1 MEISEKD
8 FEATIE
14 AVLLMGGPD
23 APVDPR
29 ALREFAPFDPA
40 FQPGGYHRRKPG
52 DYNRSLC
59 LIPADVVAFLQ
70 ATQPEEWGKLTQ
82 QYGPETK
89 PRFLKRL
96 AHGVEHRGVVD
107 VLRKGVKD
115 RGAKF
120 ELAYFVPSSG
130 LNPELQRMYRAN
142 LFSVVRQLHFSETNE
157 KSLDVVLFLNGLP
170 LFTAELKNPLNGQN
184 VMNAVRQYR
193 RDRDPH
199 EPLFQF
205 GRCLAHFAV
214 DPDLVYFS
222 SHLEGN
228 KTVFF
233 PFNRGMNGGA
243 GNPAIL
249 GKFKTAYLWEQ
260 VWARDSVLNLI
271 QHFVHTLEPLATA
284 GKSRPKKRLIFPRY
298 HQLTAVRGII
308 THARAQGPSQRYLV
322 QHSAGSGKSFSIA
335 WLAHQ
340 LSILHDEHDQRVF
353 DSIIVV
359 TDRRVLDRQLQ
370 HVVAQFEQVRGLV
383 ENIDTTSKHLK
394 QALEEGK
401 QIIVTTLQ
409 KFPYIIDQVESLA
422 GQSFAL
428 VIDEAHSSQTGET
441 ARQMK
446 EVLAAGD
453 LDQAVE
459 EDAAGM
465 EPDLEDRIIAEM
477 KKRGPLKNVS
487 SFAFTATP
495 KPKTLEMFGTPTST
509 GGFEPFSLY
518 SMRQAIEENFI
529 LDVLENYTTY
539 QTYWN
544 LLKTAE
550 DDPRYDKQKATYLLK
565 RFVELHE
572 HTIEQKVEIMVEHF
586 HNNVQAL
593 IKRKAK
599 AMIVTRSRLHAV
611 RTKLAVDRYLRE
623 QGYPYKALVAF
634 SGTVKDGGKDF
645 TETNMNSIPET
656 QTAEEFNQDDYRFL
670 IVAEKFQTGFDQPLL
685 HTMYVDKTLTG
696 LHAVQTLSRLN
707 RTHPDKESTFVL
719 DFANDAEVIQKA
731 FEPYYEK
738 TALSEATDPNLLYDY
753 EARIREVHLFGDDD
767 LNEFAE
773 AYFGGK
779 DTQQALYTA
788 FDPVVKRFVDLE
800 EDAQESFRKALKDFV
815 RLYAF
820 LSHVVTFTDP
830 DLEKLY
836 HFSRYLVRKLPI
848 NQEELPVEITRQIDL
863 ESFRIQK
870 TFEGDLSLD
879 RGNGVLDPV
888 GGKELGDRALEEDEV
903 LSQIIRELNDR
914 FGTDFD
920 EKDAVV
926 IQALVDSLQD
936 DPALEASA
944 AVNTRENVRLTFE
957 QVLRDKLQDM
967 IDTHFRFYKHVNDDE
982 AVRKFLFDLLFDRYM
997 DGLAGVGD

>member
-1 MEISEKD
+1 
-8 FEATIE
+8 
-14 AVLLMGGPD
+14 
-23 APVDPR
+23 
-29 ALREFAPFDPA
+29 
-40 FQPGGYHRRKPG
+40 
-52 DYNRSLC
+52 
-59 LIPADVVAFLQ
+59 
-70 ATQPEEWGKLTQ
+70 
-82 QYGPETK
+82 
-89 PRFLKRL
+89 
-96 AHGVEHRGVVD
+96 
-107 VLRKGVKD
+107 
-115 RGAKF
+115 
-120 ELAYFVPSSG
+120 
-130 LNPELQRMYRAN
+130 
-142 LFSVVRQLHFSETNE
+142 
-157 KSLDVVLFLNGLP
+157 
-170 LFTAELKNPLNGQN
+170 
-184 VMNAVRQYR
+184 
-193 RDRDPH
+193 
-199 EPLFQF
+199 
-205 GRCLAHFAV
+205 
-214 DPDLVYFS
+214 
-222 SHLEGN
+222 
-228 KTVFF
+228 
-233 PFNRGMNGGA
+233 
-243 GNPAIL
+243 
-249 GKFKTAYLWEQ
+249 
-260 VWARDSVLNLI
+260 
-271 QHFVHTLEPLATA
+271 
-284 GKSRPKKRLIFPRY
+284 
-298 HQLTAVRGII
+298 
-308 THARAQGPSQRYLV
+308 
-322 QHSAGSGKSFSIA
+322 
-335 WLAHQ
+335 
-340 LSILHDEHDQRVF
+340 
-353 DSIIVV
+353 
-359 TDRRVLDRQLQ
+359 
-370 HVVAQFEQVRGLV
+370 
-383 ENIDTTSKHLK
+383 
-394 QALEEGK
+394 
-401 QIIVTTLQ
+401 
-409 KFPYIIDQVESLA
+409 
-422 GQSFAL
+422 
-428 VIDEAHSSQTGET
+428 
-441 ARQMK
+441 
-446 EVLAAGD
+446 
-453 LDQAVE
+453 
-459 EDAAGM
+459 
-465 EPDLEDRIIAEM
+465 
-477 KKRGPLKNVS
+477 
-487 SFAFTATP
+487 
-495 KPKTLEMFGTPTST
+495 
-509 GGFEPFSLY
+509 
-518 SMRQAIEENFI
+518 
-529 LDVLENYTTY
+529 
-539 QTYWN
+539 
-544 LLKTAE
+544 
-550 DDPRYDKQKATYLLK
+550 
-565 RFVELHE
+565 
-572 HTIEQKVEIMVEHF
+572 
-586 HNNVQAL
+586 
-593 IKRKAK
+593 
-599 AMIVTRSRLHAV
+599 V
-611 RTKLAVDRYLRE
+611 RTKLAVDRYLRQ

-645 TETNMNSIPET
+645 TEANMNGIPET
-656 QTAEEFNQDDYRFL
+656 QTAEEFNKDDYRFL

-967 IDTHFRFYKHVNDDE
+967 IDTHFRFYKHVNDDD